1 MQQQR
6 PQINT
11 AHIMAN
17 SNPTQGIVLCLPSV
31 HEKVSQGFIFKVFK
45 SWGFIQG
52 IEFRSSSLTNY
63 KKAFIVFAPNRWNGP
78 TASDG
83 QSFLD
88 ILINGKNSEKRV
100 YYATGK
106 PWYWNIRISRMSRA
120 ALSRSE
126 TPMVQNKQMELVA
139 PVPRKI
145 ERQETGEVVI
155 DIEGKSAFRE
165 YSEGKHSL
173 TPPPM
178 DNHSDSKAS
187 SSSSPNYSRRP
198 ILKRSET
205 IGLASISAHKTKDA
219 EGLSQFFAAVEK
231 RRTYE
236 SACQLAYENKEI
248 LPETFEYP
256 EDNAPEAV
264 KRAFTRAV
272 YRALGL

>member
-1 MQQQR
+1 
-6 PQINT
+6 
-11 AHIMAN
+11 
-17 SNPTQGIVLCLPSV
+17 
-31 HEKVSQGFIFKVFK
+31 
-45 SWGFIQG
+45 
-52 IEFRSSSLTNY
+52 
-63 KKAFIVFAPNRWNGP
+63 
-78 TASDG
+78 
-83 QSFLD
+83 
-88 ILINGKNSEKRV
+88 
-100 YYATGK
+100 
-106 PWYWNIRISRMSRA
+106 
-120 ALSRSE
+120 
-126 TPMVQNKQMELVA
+126 MVQNKQMELVA

-155 DIEGKSAFRE
+155 DSEGKSAFRE

-198 ILKRSET
+198 IMKRSQT
-205 IGLASISAHKTKDA
+205 IDDISSHSSSANKTKDA

-236 SACQLAYENKEI
+236 SACQLAYENKEM
-248 LPETFEYP
+248 LPETFEMP

-272 YRALGL
+272 YRVLDM

>member
-1 MQQQR
+1 MQR

-11 AHIMAN
+11 AHVMVN
-17 SNPTQGIVLCLPSV
+17 SNPTQGVVLCLPSV
-31 HEKVSQGFIFKVFK
+31 HEKVSKGFIFKVFK
-45 SWGFIQG
+45 SWGFIEG
-52 IEFRSSSLTNY
+52 IVFKQASLPNY
-63 KKAFIVFAPNRWNGP
+63 KKAFIIFAPNRWNDP
-78 TASDG
+78 MASDG
-83 QSFLD
+83 QSFLH
-88 ILINGKNSEKRV
+88 ILINGKNPEKRV

-106 PWYWNIRISRMSRA
+106 PWYWNVRISRMSRD
-120 ALSRSE
+120 ALSGND
-126 TPMVQNKQMELVA
+126 TPMVQNRQMELIA

-145 ERQETGEVVI
+145 ERQETGEVVN
-155 DIEGKSAFRE
+155 DSEGNQEFRE

-178 DNHSDSKAS
+178 DNHSDSMS
-187 SSSSPNYSRRP
+187 SGSSSPNYSRRP

-205 IGLASISAHKTKDA
+205 IGLASISAHKTKNA
-219 EGLSQFFAAVEK
+219 KGMSQFFAAVEK

-272 YRALGL
+272 YRALGM